1 MDSRARSD
9 SRQRVVVT
17 GVGAVTP
24 LGLDLPTTWQ
34 GLVEGR
40 SGVTHITA
48 WDVSQYPTQIAAF
61 VKGFDPSQHLNPR
74 EARRLSPFIL
84 FALTAA
90 REAVDRAKL
99 VLSRTDPTRV
109 GVEIG
114 SSMGGS
120 ALVEEQRLVLDAR
133 GVRQINPTLIPA
145 ILPNTVACLVAI
157 ELGIKGPV
165 NTVSGAC
172 ATGVISLGEAMR
184 KLMWGDA
191 DVMIAGGAEA
201 VISPLSVAGF
211 ARLGATTVK
220 NDTPERACAPFDLN
234 RDGTVI
240 GEGAAVMVL
249 ETLPHAQRRDAPI
262 LAEVLGYALTCDAH
276 HVVAPDP
283 SGDGAARAM
292 RGALADAAI
301 APDELDWIVAHGTA
315 TKMNDAIETRA
326 IKMALGESVAYRVP
340 VSSNKGA
347 VGHMIGAAGAI
358 STVAAVQAIQTGT
371 LAPTINYTTPDPE
384 CDLDYVPNRAR
395 QANVNTVLV
404 NCFGFGGQ
412 NGCLVLRRW
421 EN

>member
-1 MDSRARSD
+1 
-9 SRQRVVVT
+9 
-17 GVGAVTP
+17 

-34 GLVEGR
+34 NLVDGK
-40 SGVTHITA
+40 SGVTRITA
-48 WDVSQYPTQIAAF
+48 WDVTQYPTQIAAL
-61 VKGFDPSQHLNPR
+61 VKRFDPSQHLNPR

-84 FALTAA
+84 FALAA
-90 REAVDRAKL
+90 AKEAVAGSQLD
-99 VLSRTDPTRV
+99 LSRVDPTRV

-114 SSMGGS
+114 SSMGGAS
-120 ALVEEQRLVLDAR
+120 IVEEQRLVLNAR

-145 ILPNTVACLVAI
+145 ILINTAACVVAI

-184 KLMWGDA
+184 KLCWGDA
-191 DVMIAGGAEA
+191 DVLIAGGTEA

-211 ARLGATTVK
+211 ARLGATTVR
-220 NDTPERACAPFDLN
+220 NDVPEKACAPFDMN

-249 ETLPHAQRRDAPI
+249 EGLDHARRRDAPI
-262 LAEVLGYALTCDAH
+262 LAEVLGYSLTCDAY

-283 SGDGAARAM
+283 TGDGAVRAM
-292 RGALADAAI
+292 RGALAEGGVS
-301 APDELDWIVAHGTA
+301 PDELDWIVAHGTA
-315 TKMNDAIETRA
+315 TKMNDAVETQA
-326 IKMALGESVAYRVP
+326 IKMALGEAAAHRVP

-347 VGHMIGAAGAI
+347 VGHMIGAAGAL
-358 STVAAVQAIQTGT
+358 SAVAAVQAIQTGW
-371 LAPTINYTTPDPE
+371 LAPTINYQTPDAE

-395 QANVNTVLV
+395 RAAVNTVLV

-421 EN
+421 EC

>member
-1 MDSRARSD
+1 MDSKTRSD

-17 GVGAVTP
+17 GLGAVTP

-40 SGVTHITA
+40 SGVTRITA

-61 VKGFDPSQHLNPR
+61 VKDFDPSQYLNPR

-84 FALTAA
+84 FGLTAA
-90 REAVDRAKL
+90 REAVTC
-99 VLSRTDPTRV
+99 SRLDLGRVDPTRV

-120 ALVEEQRLVLDAR
+120 SIVEEQRLVLDAR

-145 ILPNTVACLVAI
+145 ILPNTAACVVAI
-157 ELGIKGPV
+157 ELGVKGPV
-165 NTVSGAC
+165 NSVTGAC

-184 KLMWGDA
+184 KLSWGDA
-191 DVMIAGGAEA
+191 DVMIAGGTEA
-201 VISPLSVAGF
+201 VISPLSVTGF
-211 ARLGATTVK
+211 ARLGATSVK
-220 NDTPERACAPFDLN
+220 NDQPDKACAPFDLN

-249 ETLPHAQRRDAPI
+249 ETLAHARRRDAPI
-262 LAEVLGYALTCDAH
+262 LAEVLGYALTCDAY

-283 SGDGAARAM
+283 TGDGAARVM
-292 RGALADAAI
+292 RGALADAAVR
-301 APDELDWIVAHGTA
+301 PDELDWVVAHGTA
-315 TKMNDAIETRA
+315 TKMNDVIETQA
-326 IKMALGESVAYRVP
+326 IKTALGEAVARRVP

-358 STVAAVQAIQTGT
+358 SAVAAVQAMQTGR
-371 LAPTINYTTPDPE
+371 LAPTINYETPDPE

-395 QANVNTVLV
+395 QATVDTVLV

-412 NGCLVLRRW
+412 NGCLVMRRW
-421 EN
+421 GT